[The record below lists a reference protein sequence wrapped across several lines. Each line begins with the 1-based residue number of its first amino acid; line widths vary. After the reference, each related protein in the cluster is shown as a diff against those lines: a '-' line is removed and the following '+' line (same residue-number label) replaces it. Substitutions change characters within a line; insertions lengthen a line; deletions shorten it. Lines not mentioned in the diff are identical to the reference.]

1 MKLPFVCWP
10 PNVDFITARP
20 SQYLFSICVLN
31 ILYQSR
37 PEISK
42 LWGAPPGALLVLL
55 GGRVVCLR
63 MIFIFNEI
71 WTQGKY
77 FGRHVAWMK
86 YFTSQLVPVLAAHFV
101 AG

>member
-20 SQYLFSICVLN
+20 SQHLFSICVLN

-37 PEISK
+37 PDISK

-55 GGRVVCLR
+55 GGQVVYLR

-77 FGRHVAWMK
+77 IYFGRHAAWMK
-86 YFTSQLVPVLAAHFV
+86 YFTYQLVLAAHFV